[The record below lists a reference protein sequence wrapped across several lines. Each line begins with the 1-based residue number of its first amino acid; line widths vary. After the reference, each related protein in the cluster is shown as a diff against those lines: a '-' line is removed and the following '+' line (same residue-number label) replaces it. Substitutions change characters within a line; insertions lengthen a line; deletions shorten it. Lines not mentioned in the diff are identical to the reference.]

1 MSHIQ
6 RNATE
11 VIDLTVHVYKLLK
24 QIRVIIHT
32 IKVNTWDQEGKQG
45 KTPGKG
51 KGEGWKKDVGD
62 LFPDPRECPVT
73 SDRMPQAPVYIRF
86 TVSIAKL
93 VLTNLHKTKTVSS

>member
-62 LFPDPRECPVT
+62 LFPDPGR
-73 SDRMPQAPVYIRF
+73 
-86 TVSIAKL
+86 
-93 VLTNLHKTKTVSS
+93 VSSDFRQDASSSSIHQIHCINCKASAD